1 VDYEALRQL
10 THDRRHRLTHEARAE
25 QLWRE
30 TRRRLTRRRRLLLDA
45 ARDRLLADRRTARA

>member
-10 THDRRHRLTHEARAE
+10 THDRRRTLTGDAQAE
-25 QLWRE
+25 RLWRE

-45 ARDRLLADRRTARA
+45 ARDRLLTDRRTASA